1 MALVTIPQ
9 FDTVYAVE
17 EAGICNKALAR
28 IGAEPIRDTVE
39 DTKQSRLCRSVYGQ
53 TRDELIRMYPFNFST
68 KTAYIPRDTAFS
80 FPMNQYSYAFN
91 AEDHIT
97 CACANSSTVVLTGV
111 SGVTNFLTMIGRKVY
126 GTGLTADT
134 RIVDADPALFTI
146 TLDREPSA
154 AITSFTAYLP
164 ILKIL
169 EVAANAETLFDVI
182 RGGADRR
189 ILCNMIS
196 GVENFQDVLELKYS
210 EQVVDPAKFDSM
222 FTDALVLRIA
232 SKIAVP
238 LSNSP
243 QLAQVLQQEFAAI
256 MQVAKNAT
264 AEEKQ
269 LDSPDA
275 WWTDRIGTE
284 GVSQARR

>member
-68 KTAYIPRDTAFS
+68 KTAYIPRDTGFS
-80 FPMNQYSYAFN
+80 FPMNQYSFAFN
-91 AEDHIT
+91 AEDHIACT
-97 CACANSSTVVLTGV
+97 CANSSTVVLTGV
-111 SGVTNFLTMIGRKVY
+111 SGVTDFLTMIGRKVY
-126 GTGLTADT
+126 GTGLTANT